1 MCDALTEAQALLDG
15 DEETLARVASSLLK
29 PLRDNCVE
37 RPWGGSRIREFKGLD
52 QNVSSA
58 APLGEAF
65 EIAAFNDDA
74 EARQYPSL
82 LRFADG
88 SDVSLATAIER
99 QADGLLGRDFAAR
112 FGACI
117 PLLPKLLNVK
127 ELLSVQGHPEGNTE
141 VYVII
146 DAEPGATLRVGFRE
160 DIDPGELSER
170 LIDGRRRQETLQ
182 AMLAGVLSADAIQE
196 LVSPWF
202 AERET
207 GFEAI
212 AQSFEAGELNGDEL
226 RECLV
231 ELKILYWHVLDAM
244 NEIPVSPGQVIYNAN
259 PQRITAETG
268 KQPSAE
274 VHALG
279 NPEKKEVLA
288 LEIRRPGPT
297 FRAWDNVRF
306 PIRDIDIQAAI
317 AALNLQA
324 TSSDEYIVEP
334 TPVAERAGVFCSVDS
349 AAFRVEHLRPSSS
362 VAVEVPEEA
371 PHFLFAIGGSA
382 RVVAQDGRS
391 LGDLRQGESAVV
403 PIGVGSYRV
412 ESTADATEI
421 IKASLPVDA

>member
-1 MCDALTEAQALLDG
+1 LRDALSEAQALLDG

-29 PLRDNCVE
+29 PRRDNCVE
-37 RPWGGSRIREFKGLD
+37 RPWGGSRIRKFKGLEE
-52 QNVSSA
+52 NVSST

-65 EIAAFNDDA
+65 EIAAFNDDD

-82 LRFADG
+82 LQFSDG

-99 QADGLLGRDFAAR
+99 QADALLGSDFAAR
-112 FGACI
+112 FGTCI

-146 DAEPGATLRVGFRE
+146 DAEPGATIRVGFRD
-160 DIDPGELSER
+160 DIDPDELVER
-170 LIDGRRRQETLQ
+170 LIHGRQRQEALQ
-182 AMLAGVLSADAIQE
+182 SMLAGVHSADEIQR
-196 LVSPWF
+196 LVAPWF
-202 AERET
+202 AERES

-212 AQSFEAGELNGDEL
+212 EQSFEESDVSRDEL

-259 PQRITAETG
+259 PARITEETG
-268 KQPSAE
+268 KQASAE

-288 LEIRRPGPT
+288 LEIRIREI
-297 FRAWDNVRF
+297 DVR
-306 PIRDIDIQAAI
+306 AAI

-324 TSSDEYIVEP
+324 TTIDEYIVEP
-334 TPVAERAGVFCSVDS
+334 EPVAGRAGVFCSVDS
-349 AAFRVEHLRPSSS
+349 AAFRVEHLRPSST
-362 VAVEVPEEA
+362 APVEVPEEA
-371 PHFLFAIGGSA
+371 PHFLFAIGGCA
-382 RVVAQDGRS
+382 RVIASDGRL

-403 PIGVGSYRV
+403 PIGIGSYRV
-412 ESTADATEI
+412 ESTTNETEI